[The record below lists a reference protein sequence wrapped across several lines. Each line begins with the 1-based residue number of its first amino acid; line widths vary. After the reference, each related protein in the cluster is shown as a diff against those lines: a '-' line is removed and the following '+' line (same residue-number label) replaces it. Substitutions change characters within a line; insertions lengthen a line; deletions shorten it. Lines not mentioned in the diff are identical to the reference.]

1 MQIFRRVDVEITS
14 CLLGEAN
21 ILIEVEWE
29 LQVMLTRSDPLLPPI
44 PLLGLLL
51 EDPVEVR
58 LFQAARSTDEHL

>member
-1 MQIFRRVDVEITS
+1 MQIFRRVDVEIAS